1 MSEYSLHFSSQRGN
15 NDGQYRLMELPKEL
29 VNLIEN
35 ETQDQLSAP
44 QAHLFAKLTRS
55 RFTIRG
61 RDDDDAVLCTTDK
74 TYNIRAV
81 MVSNSFCVLTPPNG
95 DEPGDAVIRA
105 TIDHIL
111 ELSPSIAKLHRLR
124 GMLRGCEYDEDC
136 DDREDRER
144 RMLKDVKSELQ
155 ASDAELKIGLSDMR
169 ILVLNGEL
177 RLMTPGYL
185 NRVLELIL
193 NTLVSLSRSSDDAP
207 ILNIVETIQ
216 SDHEISS
223 DVSRQVMSWFGR
235 IDSSMNAETWIM
247 DVDAVVRQ
255 IGIGIL
261 SSYRSSPIEQSEF
274 MKRWRAA
281 VGDSF
286 EDRISLSLL
295 QGNYVLTGQSAT
307 TSSALSYF
315 PSSELPISPADRF
328 TELFLVQPKWK
339 AADIVPFL
347 NDIVVDSKDRD
358 KLLMKFARSITDK
371 DGVTY
376 YTSRGGTI
384 A

>member
-1 MSEYSLHFSSQRGN
+1 MSEYTLHFSSKRGSD
-15 NDGQYRLMELPKEL
+15 DGQYKLMELPKEL
-29 VNLIEN
+29 VHLIEK
-35 ETQDQLSAP
+35 ETQDQ
-44 QAHLFAKLTRS
+44 
-55 RFTIRG
+55 FTIRG
-61 RDDDDAVLCTTDK
+61 RDDDDAVLCTADK

-124 GMLRGCEYDEDC
+124 GMLRGCEYDEDS
-136 DDREDRER
+136 DGRGDRER
-144 RMLKDVKSELQ
+144 RMLKVVKSELQ
-155 ASDAELKIGLSDMR
+155 ASDAELEAGLRDMR
-169 ILVLNGEL
+169 VLVLNGEL
-177 RLMTPGYL
+177 RPMTPGYL
-185 NRVLELIL
+185 NHVLELIL
-193 NTLVSLSRSSDDAP
+193 NTLVSLSRSTDGAP
-207 ILNIVETIQ
+207 VLDIIETIQ
-216 SDHEISS
+216 SDHEISP

-235 IDSSMNAETWIM
+235 IDSSLSTETWTM

-261 SSYRSSPIEQSEF
+261 SACRSSSIEQSEF
-274 MKRWRAA
+274 MKRWRAT

-286 EDRISLSLL
+286 ENRISLSLL
-295 QGNYVLTGQSAT
+295 QGNYILTDQSAT
-307 TSSALSYF
+307 TSPALSYF
-315 PSSELPISPADRF
+315 PSSELPLSPADRF
-328 TELFLVQPKWK
+328 AELFLVQPKWK
-339 AADIVPFL
+339 AANIVPFL
-347 NDIVVDSKDRD
+347 DDIVVDSKDRD